1 MITPATCR
9 AGRALLGW
17 SQEALAKAACVGLS
31 TLRTFETG
39 RGSPTKANLNAI
51 EHALATGGIEFIA
64 ENGGGPGVRLRKPST
79 HLIEAGLKAESKGE
93 PPTAEE
99 APARKATSP

>member
-31 TLRTFETG
+31 TLRAFETG
-39 RGSPTKANLNAI
+39 RGSPTKANQNAI
-51 EHALATGGIEFIA
+51 ERALIENGIEFIP
-64 ENGGGPGVRLRKPST
+64 ENGGGPGVRLRKPSA
-79 HLIEAGLKAESKGE
+79 HLIETGLKSGSKDE
-93 PPTAEE
+93 PLTAEE
-99 APARKATSP
+99 VPVKAATSP